1 MGLLL
6 GQLHVNTLDEA
17 SNRAAEENKVN
28 NCPNCARQMQS
39 LRAPF
44 RHKRSASDSARIR
57 VSKLQTGEI
66 KEEVNGI
73 HGHSQG
79 NLQTNEK
86 QNPTAGENIHFEH
99 TPRFALQTID
109 ETNQGTSTGFWNDS
123 RSPHSIF
130 SPGSAAVEQVLDRQS
145 HTRHISLLDS
155 QLRNKSFYEQM
166 TASPAKNTFDL
177 PDGRNAYDPQSSTDH
192 MDDISEVSSYWSNDS
207 SNEDLFRPVSH
218 IKAAKYIF
226 LTLKQAV
233 ANSAVVI
240 ALGSI
245 GFYYIENLSLVDAI
259 YFTVVLLSTV
269 GYGDITPVTSEGKL
283 FATLYGL
290 LAHTVLLHNMSMISM
305 IPLEL
310 RKRRIERA
318 VLMQVR

>member
-6 GQLHVNTLDEA
+6 GQLHVNALDEA
-17 SNRAAEENKVN
+17 SNRAAEQNKVN

-44 RHKRSASDSARIR
+44 RHKKSTFTSRMREQH
-57 VSKLQTGEI
+57 LGNMTGDQRKSHLHGES
-66 KEEVNGI
+66 NGDVL
-73 HGHSQG
+73 HYD
-79 NLQTNEK
+79 
-86 QNPTAGENIHFEH
+86 H

-109 ETNQGTSTGFWNDS
+109 ETNQGTGTGSWSDQ
-123 RSPHSIF
+123 RSPQSIF
-130 SPGSAAVEQVLDRQS
+130 SPGSAAAEQVLDRQS
-145 HTRHISLLDS
+145 HTRHISLLDD
-155 QLRNKSFYEQM
+155 QLKNKSFYEQM
-166 TASPAKNTFDL
+166 TETPVKNTFDL
-177 PDGRNAYDPQSSTDH
+177 PDGDFLESHSRAEN
-192 MDDISEVSSYWSNDS
+192 MDDMSDVSSYWSNDS
-207 SNEDLFRPVSH
+207 SNEDLFKPVSH
-218 IKAAKYIF
+218 IKAAKYVF

-240 ALGSI
+240 ALGSV
-245 GFYYIENLSLVDAI
+245 GFYYIENLTLVDAI

-269 GYGDITPVTSEGKL
+269 GYGDIVPVTTEGKL

-318 VLMQVR
+318 VLMQVRYYRKYHSISAETTLF